1 MVLRILACALAS
13 IGLLLPAFAD
23 PPQRPVQ
30 YVVISF
36 DGAHDLRQWSRSR
49 ELARATG
56 ARFTYF
62 LSCTFLLSRKTR
74 RTYRPPGRGPGQ
86 SNVGFA
92 ASSKEV
98 AGRLRHIW
106 SARSEG
112 HEIASHGC
120 GHFDGKS
127 WDRTDWVSEFDQFS
141 NILRTAWKI
150 HGLENEPAGWKSF
163 AASEIKGFRAPYLST
178 GPALYSALSGSG
190 FRYDASSVSR
200 DVEPARTKH
209 DLHRFSLPMIPEG
222 PSGRRIIAMDYNLYV
237 RHSAAIER
245 PKSGHLF
252 EARTHKAF
260 RNAFDRQYRGNR
272 IPLQF
277 GYHFTLMNGGA
288 YWRALERFA
297 ADVCGLK
304 DVQCVSYRELLER
317 LSSGHGNS
325 AS

>member
-1 MVLRILACALAS
+1 MVLRILACVLVS
-13 IGLLLPAFAD
+13 ISLLYPAYAD
-23 PPQRPVQ
+23 PPRRAMQ

-49 ELARATG
+49 ELARAAG

-74 RTYRPPGRGPGQ
+74 RTYQPPGRGPGQ

-92 ASSKEV
+92 ATSEEV

-120 GHFDGKS
+120 GHFDGKT
-127 WDRTDWVSEFDQFS
+127 WDQADWKSEFDQFS
-141 NILRTAWKI
+141 RILKTAWNI

-163 AASEIKGFRAPYLST
+163 ATSEIKGFRAPYLST
-178 GPALYSALSGSG
+178 GPDLYPALSGSG

-200 DVEPARTKH
+200 DVERARTIH
-209 DLHRFSLPMIPEG
+209 NLRRFSLPMIPEG

-252 EARTHKAF
+252 EARTHNAF
-260 RNAFDRQYRGNR
+260 RRAFDRQYRGNR

-297 ADVCGLK
+297 KDVCGLK

-317 LSSGHGNS
+317 LSSGRGNS

>member
-1 MVLRILACALAS
+1 MVLRILACALVS
-13 IGLLLPAFAD
+13 TGLLFPAYAD
-23 PPQRPVQ
+23 PPRRPMQ

-36 DGAHDLRQWSRSR
+36 DGAHDLRQWVRSR
-49 ELARATG
+49 ELARVTG
-56 ARFTYF
+56 ANFTYF

-74 RTYRPPGRGPGQ
+74 RIYRPPGRTAGK

-92 ASSKEV
+92 ASASEV

-120 GHFDGKS
+120 GHFDGKA
-127 WDRTDWVSEFDQFS
+127 WGQAEWKAEFDQFS
-141 NILRTAWKI
+141 RILKSAWHT

-163 AASEIKGFRAPYLST
+163 ATSEIKGFRAPYLST
-178 GPALYSALSGSG
+178 GTNLYSALRKSG
-190 FRYDASSVSR
+190 FAYDASSVSR
-200 DVEPARTKH
+200 DVEIAKTHGK
-209 DLHRFSLPMIPEG
+209 LHRFALPMIPEG

-252 EARTHKAF
+252 EDRTHKAF
-260 RNAFDRQYRGNR
+260 RKAFDRQYRGDR

-297 ADVCGLK
+297 KDVCRK
-304 DVQCVSYRELLER
+304 RDVKCVSYRELIAR
-317 LSSGHGNS
+317 TVSGRRDGSS
-325 AS
+325 